1 MSVQYQQLDSPNNVG
16 TCFAIPLGRIVVLVK
31 GLIWRESATEKLYI
45 DCCRAL
51 KAQLEPKC
59 KSYIDVFFSQNGIV

>member
-1 MSVQYQQLDSPNNVG
+1 MSVQYQQLDSPDNVG

-51 KAQLEPKC
+51 KAQLEP
-59 KSYIDVFFSQNGIV
+59 